1 MRKELRVGMKTTKK
15 RKWYSLIDKVIQ
27 IENLKESFK
36 LVKKNDGSAGVD
48 KVTIVAYKTNLEDNL
63 RMLQESVR
71 KKTYRAKP
79 VKRVYID
86 KPNGEKRPLGI
97 PTVEDRV
104 LQQAVRQI
112 IEPIYDEKF
121 LSTSYGFRRGY
132 DAHMAVN
139 AIRKHLKQ
147 GKRYVIDADLKSYFD
162 TIDHAIL
169 IKRIREEVV
178 DGSIIALL
186 EQFLKAGIVED
197 GKWRKVTSGAP
208 QGGVVSPLCG
218 NIYLHPLDVLMQE
231 RGHEMVR
238 YADDFVIFHDSRKG
252 AERVLKSITNYLEK
266 ELKLKIHPEKTRIV
280 DSWEESFIFLG
291 FEFKPWER
299 LSVPEFKKQQ
309 FKEKIKEITKRNQ
322 TVNLEVLIKT
332 RLNPVIRG
340 WANYFAIA
348 SIKSYLKEIM
358 TWLRR
363 RLRSVQMRSWKKF
376 KNLSKAMR
384 RNGWKKKIKSF
395 SMVRWRNSKT
405 KQAHFAMPNKWFAEI
420 GLCDLVKIHDDYHP
434 QRG

>member
-1 MRKELRVGMKTTKK
+1 MRKELRVGMMQTKK
-15 RKWYSLIDKVIQ
+15 RKWYSLIDKMIR
-27 IENLKESFK
+27 IENLRESFK
-36 LVKKNDGSAGVD
+36 LVKKNDGSSGVD
-48 KVTIVAYKTNLEDNL
+48 KVTIEAYEANLEDNL

-71 KKTYRAKP
+71 KKTYRAQP
-79 VKRVYID
+79 VRRVYIE
-86 KPNGEKRPLGI
+86 KPNGDMRPLGI

-104 LQQAVRQI
+104 LQQAVRHI

-121 LSTSYGFRRGY
+121 LPTSYGFRRGY
-132 DAHMAVN
+132 DAHMAVD
-139 AIRKHLKQ
+139 AIREHLKR

-162 TIDHAIL
+162 TIDHGIL
-169 IKRIREEVV
+169 VKRIREEIV
-178 DGSIIALL
+178 DGSVIALL
-186 EQFLKAGIVED
+186 EQFLKSGVVENS
-197 GKWRKVTSGAP
+197 KWRKTTTGAP
-208 QGGVVSPLCG
+208 QGGVISPLCG

-231 RGHEMVR
+231 RGHAMVR

-252 AERVLKSITNYLEK
+252 AERVLVSITNYLEK

-280 DSWEESFIFLG
+280 DTWEESFVFLG
-291 FEFKPWER
+291 FEFKPGNI
-299 LSVPEFKKQQ
+299 LSVPEYKKQQ

-348 SIKSYLKEIM
+348 SIKSFLNELT
-358 TWLRR
+358 TWMRR
-363 RLRSVQMRSWKKF
+363 RLRCVQMRSWKKF

-384 RNGWKKKIKSF
+384 KNGWKGKIESF
-395 SMVRWRNSKT
+395 SMVRWRNSNT
-405 KQAHFAMPNKWFAEI
+405 KQAHYAMPNKWFVEI